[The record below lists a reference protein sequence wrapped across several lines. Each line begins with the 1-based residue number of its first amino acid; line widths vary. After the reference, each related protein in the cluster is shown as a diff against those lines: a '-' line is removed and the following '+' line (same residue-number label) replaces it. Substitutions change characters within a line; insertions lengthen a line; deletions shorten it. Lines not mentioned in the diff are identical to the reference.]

1 MCRVTQLTC
10 KHANYKEKC
19 RIWNRSI
26 IALDRAVV
34 GHVDDFKKVVNQS
47 TVRFYNSIDHCP
59 QIAHCCAWYRM
70 FLLWFK
76 ALFFCFRV
84 VFIKILAWIDKIL
97 EISITLQEVTHFSYD
112 TLVICCCQRR
122 NLNEVK
128 HSGKAT
134 VQSKIPKAKQGVH
147 LLRRMDL
154 QKVIEYATSRLE
166 LFLLIP
172 QFILYSFVKFHFLK
186 IV

>member
-1 MCRVTQLTC
+1 MVQ
-10 KHANYKEKC
+10 NV
-19 RIWNRSI
+19 S
-26 IALDRAVV
+26 AL
-34 GHVDDFKKVVNQS
+34 
-47 TVRFYNSIDHCP
+47 I
-59 QIAHCCAWYRM
+59 
-70 FLLWFK
+70 K

-166 LFLLIP
+166 LFSFNSTIYSLLFCQIP
-172 QFILYSFVKFHFLK
+172 FFKNRVNLQACLIFCGPCCIFSHKSQNVCFKWRGKFKCCWKKRVLYNFELN
-186 IV
+186 IQC